1 MGRTPL
7 SMWLLAKR
15 LEKSGHSV
23 SLFGYA
29 VTFEALEDIGERF
42 LEHIETQ
49 LTDREQE
56 RYAVVGHSLGNIITR
71 QVLPRLP
78 DGFERFV
85 MLAPPNQGATLA
97 RLLKDNPLFR
107 AATQD
112 AGRKLADAEFFDA
125 LPVPDVP
132 SMIIAGTRGPQV
144 SWLPFGS
151 AVNDC
156 IVSLDETRL
165 GEIPVEE
172 VPAAHSFL
180 MNRLDVFERVQAFLD
195 ATRDDDGQPASGA
208 PHPPTS
214 SP

>member
-1 MGRTPL
+1 
-7 SMWLLAKR
+7 MWLLAKR
-15 LEKSGHSV
+15 LEKIGHSV

-29 VTFEALEDIGERF
+29 VTFEALENIGERF
-42 LEHIETQ
+42 LEHIEKQ
-49 LTDREQE
+49 LADRGRD

-71 QVLPRLP
+71 QVLPHLP
-78 DGFERFV
+78 EGFERFV

-112 AGRKLADAEFFDA
+112 AGRKLSDAEFFEA

-132 SMIIAGTRGPQV
+132 SMIIAGTRGPRA
-144 SWLPFGS
+144 SWFPFRG

-156 IVSLDETRL
+156 IVGLEETRL

-180 MNRLDVFERVQAFLD
+180 MNRLDVFERVQSFLD
-195 ATRDDDGQPASGA
+195 ATEDEALRPA
-208 PHPPTS
+208 
-214 SP
+214 